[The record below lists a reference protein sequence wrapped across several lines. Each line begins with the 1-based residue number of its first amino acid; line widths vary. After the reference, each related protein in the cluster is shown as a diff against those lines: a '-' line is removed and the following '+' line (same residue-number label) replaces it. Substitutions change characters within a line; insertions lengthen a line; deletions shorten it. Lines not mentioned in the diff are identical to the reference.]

1 MILDPK
7 KDKMNVASSR
17 ELVFAALDFETTG
30 SVAGYPVEP
39 WQIGVVRW
47 ESGGYHLW
55 EHWLRVG
62 DRPFHPRAPGRHEA
76 VREEL
81 AGAPR
86 LDALL
91 PELRQLCG
99 GVPLVAHNAAT
110 EQKCFRDA
118 VPMERFGPWIDT
130 LKLSRAL
137 WPDLRSHKLGD
148 LLVTHSLR
156 KTVAGLLPGREEHD
170 ALFDAMG
177 SAVLLNYML
186 TLPVCQDV
194 SLEVL
199 VNPDLM
205 AYYARRR

>member
-1 MILDPK
+1 ME
-7 KDKMNVASSR
+7 NFT
-17 ELVFAALDFETTG
+17 FAAIDFETTG

-47 ESGGYHLW
+47 EAGTYQVW

-62 DRPFHPRAPGRHEA
+62 ERPFHPRAPGRHES
-76 VREEL
+76 VRDEL

-91 PELRQLCG
+91 PELRRLCA

-110 EQKCFRDA
+110 ERKCFRDA

-137 WPDLRSHKLGD
+137 WPELRSHTLGD
-148 LLVTHSLR
+148 LLVSHGLR
-156 KTVAGLLPGREEHD
+156 GKLAELLPDREEHD
-170 ALFDAMG
+170 ALFDAAG
-177 SAVLLNYML
+177 SAVLLRYIL
-186 TLPVCQDV
+186 ELPVCRDISMDV
-194 SLEVL
+194 LL
-199 VNPDLM
+199 NPDLM